1 MVQASNRSVST
12 SHVTSHART
21 NNPNPPA
28 RINIPTLTRLI
39 RTSLM
44 APSPIRWPD
53 PEDEPEEAQ
62 QFITLNS
69 PKAAEHNMD
78 PLDTFGEY
86 KHDIQRAYEEVEE
99 QEVVDLAS
107 PEKDDQDGSPSRQ
120 KEELYSTMG
129 SSRPGRYQFVTN
141 RQKRRSDIGSQFTPF
156 YRPHGPTTYRIERLA
171 DEISGLRDDIKSSNE
186 RMERSSKNTN
196 DNIDRLIAV
205 MSQDR

>member
-1 MVQASNRSVST
+1 MVQGSNRSVST

-28 RINIPTLTRLI
+28 RINIPTLTRSI

-129 SSRPGRYQFVTN
+129 SSRPRRYQFVTN
-141 RQKRRSDIGSQFTPF
+141 RQKRCSDIGSQFTPF
-156 YRPHGPTTYRIERLA
+156 YRPHDPTTYRIERLA